1 MKWKPVHSIGLVMVV
16 LVALSVGYF
25 LLRSPGTAP
34 STRAPLQAS
43 ADTRM
48 QAGSN
53 GQQAPPA
60 IEIATDKQALI
71 GLKTSP
77 VALVSLHKTI
87 RTTGRADY
95 DETRVFTVNTKVEG
109 WIERLYVD
117 YTGRHVRKGEPL
129 IEIYSPDLLAAQQ
142 ELIDLMSWGRAAGD
156 GAATGMLAEDSS
168 KLKAAARRRL
178 KLLDITEGQIR
189 RIEQTGAVQRT
200 MTILSPASG
209 YVIRKDA
216 LKGMRVMA
224 GERLL
229 DIADLGTVWVVAE
242 VSEPDI
248 GSVRTGQPARI
259 TFAGLPGKVFFSKI
273 AYINPVLDEETR
285 TTRVRFTL
293 LNRSGELKP
302 QMYATIEFAVD
313 LGRRLAVPEDAVLD
327 TGERQ
332 IAYVDKGEGNF
343 EPREVQ
349 AGVRAN
355 GYREVLRGLEPGERV
370 ATTPVF
376 LIDSE
381 AQLKGVTP
389 LLLDTGKP
397 VQP

>member
-1 MKWKPVHSIGLVMVV
+1 VKWKPVHSIGLVMVV
-16 LVALSVGYF
+16 LIALSVGYC

-34 STRAPLQAS
+34 STRAPLPAS
-43 ADTRM
+43 ADTRV
-48 QAGSN
+48 QAGSKG
-53 GQQAPPA
+53 GQTPPA
-60 IEIATDKQALI
+60 IEIPPDKQALI

-77 VALVSLHKTI
+77 VALVSLQKTI
-87 RTTGRADY
+87 RTTGRVDY

-117 YTGRHVRKGEPL
+117 YTGRYVRKGEPL
-129 IEIYSPDLLAAQQ
+129 IEIYSPDLLTAQQ
-142 ELIDLMSWGRAAGD
+142 ELIDLMNWGRAAGD
-156 GAATGMLAEDSS
+156 DAATGMLAADSS
-168 KLKAAARRRL
+168 KLKAAAHRRL
-178 KLLDITEGQIR
+178 KLLDITDGQIR
-189 RIEQTGAVQRT
+189 RIEQTGTVQRT
-200 MTILSPASG
+200 MTVLSPASG

-216 LKGMRVMA
+216 LKGMRVMP

-259 TFAGLPGKVFFSKI
+259 TFAGIPGRVFSSKI
-273 AYINPVLDEETR
+273 AYIYPVLDEETR

-293 LNRSGELKP
+293 LNQGGELKP

-332 IAYVDKGEGNF
+332 IAYVDKGEGKF

-389 LLLDTGKP
+389 LPLNADKP